1 MKIKFNNVK
10 GKAEKDNGTTAT
22 TATTAKEELAAKV
35 KGFKFQSPKPKSKTE
50 TKIAKGTL
58 ATKSAPLASKGN
70 AEAQVVRSTA
80 KSESQMAPTFAQ
92 PHPAIP
98 EMSVDKYEVV
108 VGQIDEFSEVA
119 GNRFEEQ
126 VAILQAAVDGTGDLK
141 DGMTNI
147 LTFLDDNPQYK
158 ETIEA
163 KDMHVFVNACAK
175 IAGITVME
183 KKARKTKRAKTS
195 ELEADIMNDLADLVI
210 DL

>member
-1 MKIKFNNVK
+1 MKIKTKTK
-10 GKAEKDNGTTAT
+10 GQTENGNGTS
-22 TATTAKEELAAKV
+22 TAKEELAAKV
-35 KGFKFQSPKPKSKTE
+35 KKFKFQTPKSKPQRE
-50 TKIAKGTL
+50 TPTVSGTL
-58 ATKSAPLASKGN
+58 ASKHKPLASMEN
-70 AEAQVVRSTA
+70 ANTKVAQSPA
-80 KSESQMAPTFAQ
+80 KSESQMAPATTQ

-119 GNRFEEQ
+119 GDRFEEQ
-126 VAILQAAVDGTGDLK
+126 VAILQSAVDGTGDLK

-195 ELEADIMNDLADLVI
+195 ELEDSIMNDLADLVI